1 MRRLVAPVAAATL
14 LVLATAS
21 SALAGK
27 PDIFR
32 DRFSG
37 SEYDD
42 FTSSVCGFDVWLTY
56 RVDNTFIAMDGGG
69 YTLLVHAE
77 RFRTGPGGS
86 IQQVV
91 NYTFQSP
98 DGNVIVSG
106 DPDSGSFV
114 EVTREI
120 LTGSRV
126 WSSPGAGVIYRDA
139 GYYDATITITVTP
152 DSETVEISD
161 EVAHGQM
168 PGVPGDELL
177 GLLCEALG

>member
-1 MRRLVAPVAAATL
+1 MRRVIAPIAA
-14 LVLATAS
+14 LVLLLASAS
-21 SALAGK
+21 SALAAK
-27 PDIFR
+27 PDVFR

-37 SEYDD
+37 SEYDEH
-42 FTSSVCGFDVWLTY
+42 FSWVCGVDVWLDY
-56 RVDNTFIAMDGGG
+56 RVETSFIALSDGG
-69 YTLLVHAE
+69 YNLLVHAE

-86 IQQVV
+86 IKQVV
-91 NYTFQSP
+91 SYSFKSP

-126 WSSPGAGVIYRDA
+126 WSSPGAGVIYSDA

-161 EVAHGQM
+161 EVARGPM
-168 PGVPGDELL
+168 PGTLTEDEANALV
-177 GLLCEALG
+177 CETIG